1 MRDLQSFDAVRNAPV
16 LAAATGKVYLLD
28 ADLTTNLVSMMSTKP
43 STPDTLAWK
52 TSAQPYVF
60 CVLLTHDDDDVELI
74 PVTAE
79 DDLLLA

>member
-43 STPDTLAWK
+43 STPDTLA
-52 TSAQPYVF
+52 
-60 CVLLTHDDDDVELI
+60 
-74 PVTAE
+74 
-79 DDLLLA
+79 